1 MQPYAVQVTLD
12 GMWDGKEASVRMD
25 WGEGFEDFPI
35 SDGEATIE
43 VPAGVSR
50 IELGVVAGRL
60 ATTNRARVKVLPSVL
75 DLTSGMEEVSGAEW
89 PQEEA

>member
-1 MQPYAVQVTLD
+1 MQSYAVQVTLD
-12 GMWDGKEASVRMD
+12 GAWEGREASVRMD
-25 WGEGFEDFPI
+25 WGEGFEDFAVEN
-35 SDGEATIE
+35 GEAVIE

-75 DLTSGMEEVSGAEW
+75 DLTSAMEEVSGAEW